1 MLKKVAGVFLAAG
14 LALGVTAVPAMADR
28 GDRAEN
34 CTARGGHVVVENNRP
49 VGCVLNGRFHPF
61 GR

>member
-1 MLKKVAGVFLAAG
+1 MKKVAGAVLAAG

-28 GDRAEN
+28 GGRAGA
-34 CTARGGHVVVENNRP
+34 CTARGGHVVVEDNRP
-49 VGCVLNGRFHPF
+49 VGCMLNGQFHPF